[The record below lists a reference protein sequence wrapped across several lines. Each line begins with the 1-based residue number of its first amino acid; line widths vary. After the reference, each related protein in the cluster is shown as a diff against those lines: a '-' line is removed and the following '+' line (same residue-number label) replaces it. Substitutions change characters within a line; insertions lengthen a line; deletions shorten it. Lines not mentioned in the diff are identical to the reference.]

1 MAKILSGKEVSARV
15 KAELR
20 LEAEKLTAAG
30 TKPGL
35 AVVIVGEDPASL
47 VYVANKEK
55 TCNELGMHSEKYA
68 MPENTTEEEL
78 LALIEKLNADEN
90 IHGILVQLPLPS
102 HLDDKTI
109 INNILPEKDVDAF
122 HPANVGKIM
131 IGDFDF
137 VPCTPAG
144 VMELIKE
151 SGVEVEGKEC
161 VVIGRSNIVGK
172 PMSMLLLH
180 KNGTV
185 TICHSR
191 TQNLKETTKRADILV
206 AAVGIAKFVKADMV
220 KPGAVVIDVGM
231 DRDENGKLCGDV
243 DFDEVEKI
251 AGAITPVP
259 GGVGPMTI
267 AMLMKNTVTAV
278 KRAHERKNNA

>member
-1 MAKILSGKEVSARV
+1 MARILSGKEVSARV

-55 TCNELGMHSEKYA
+55 ACNELGMHSEKYA

-267 AMLMKNTVTAV
+267 AMLMKNTVTAA

>member
-1 MAKILSGKEVSARV
+1 MAKLLSGKAVSARV
-15 KAELR
+15 KEELKK
-20 LEAEKLTAAG
+20 EAAVLTAEG

-35 AVVIVGEDPASL
+35 AVVIVGDDPASK

-55 TCNELGMHSEKYA
+55 ACAELDFYSEKHA
-68 MPENTTEEEL
+68 LPADTTEEDL
-78 LALIEKLNADEN
+78 LALIDRLNNDSK
-90 IHGILVQLPLPS
+90 IHGILVQLPLPD
-102 HLDDKTI
+102 HLDDKII
-109 INNILPEKDVDAF
+109 INHILPEKDVDAF
-122 HPANVGKIM
+122 HPINVGKIM

-151 SGVEVEGKEC
+151 SGVSAEGKEC

-180 KNGTV
+180 QNGTV
-185 TICHSR
+185 TMCHSR
-191 TQNLKETTKRADILV
+191 TQNLPDVTCRADILV
-206 AAVGIAKFVKADMV
+206 AAVGIPKFVKADMV

-243 DFDEVEKI
+243 DFAEVEPI

-267 AMLMKNTVTAV
+267 AMLMRNTLIAA
-278 KRAHERKNNA
+278 KRAHEKKKS

>member
-1 MAKILSGKEVSARV
+1 MGDDSA
-15 KAELR
+15 
-20 LEAEKLTAAG
+20 
-30 TKPGL
+30 
-35 AVVIVGEDPASL
+35 SQ

-55 TCNELGMHSEKYA
+55 ACSELGMYSEKYA
-68 MPENTTEEEL
+68 LPAETTEDEL
-78 LALIEKLNADEN
+78 LALIDRLNQDTK
-90 IHGILVQLPLPS
+90 IHGILVQLPLPK
-102 HLDDKTI
+102 HLDDKLI
-109 INNILPEKDVDAF
+109 INHILPEKDVDAF
-122 HPANVGKIM
+122 HPTNVGKIM

-144 VMELIKE
+144 VMELIRE
-151 SGVEVEGKEC
+151 SEVSVEGKEC

-180 KNGTV
+180 QNGTV
-185 TICHSR
+185 TTCHSR
-191 TQNLKETTKRADILV
+191 TKDLKEVTRRADILV
-206 AAVGIAKFVKADMV
+206 AAVGIPKFVKADMV

-243 DFDEVEKI
+243 DFAEVEPI

-267 AMLMKNTVTAV
+267 AMLMRNTLTAA
-278 KRAHERKNNA
+278 KRAHEKKGM

>member
-1 MAKILSGKEVSARV
+1 MAKILSGKLVSARV
-15 KAELR
+15 KEEMKQEVKKLAE
-20 LEAEKLTAAG
+20 AG
-30 TKPGL
+30 TMPGL
-35 AVVIVGEDPASL
+35 AVVIVGDDSASQ

-55 TCNELGMHSEKYA
+55 ACNELGMYSEKYA
-68 MPENTTEEEL
+68 LPKETTEEEL
-78 LALIEKLNADEN
+78 LALIDRLNHDEK
-90 IHGILVQLPLPS
+90 IHGILVQLPLPK
-102 HLDDKTI
+102 HLDDKLI
-109 INNILPEKDVDAF
+109 INHILPEKDVDAF
-122 HPANVGKIM
+122 HPVNVGKIM

-144 VMELIKE
+144 IMELIKE
-151 SGVEVEGKEC
+151 SDVPVEGKEC

-180 KNGTV
+180 QHGTV

-191 TQNLKETTKRADILV
+191 TKDLKEVTRRADILV
-206 AAVGIAKFVKADMV
+206 AAVGIPKFVKADMV

-243 DFDEVEKI
+243 DFAEVEPI

-267 AMLMKNTVTAV
+267 AMLMRNTLTAA
-278 KRAHERKNNA
+278 KRAHEKK

>member
-1 MAKILSGKEVSARV
+1 M
-15 KAELR
+15 
-20 LEAEKLTAAG
+20 
-30 TKPGL
+30 
-35 AVVIVGEDPASL
+35 
-47 VYVANKEK
+47 Y
-55 TCNELGMHSEKYA
+55 SEKHA
-68 MPENTTEEEL
+68 LPADTTEAEL
-78 LALIEKLNADEN
+78 LALIERLNNDPK
-90 IHGILVQLPLPS
+90 IHGILVQLPLPK
-102 HLDDKTI
+102 HLDDKLI
-109 INNILPEKDVDAF
+109 INHILPEKDVDAF
-122 HPANVGKIM
+122 HPVNVGKIM

-151 SGVEVEGKEC
+151 SGVSVEGKEC

-180 KNGTV
+180 QNGTV

-191 TQNLKETTKRADILV
+191 TKDLSEVTRRADILI

-243 DFDEVEKI
+243 DFDEVEPI

-267 AMLMKNTVTAV
+267 SMLMRNTLTAA
-278 KRAHERKNNA
+278 KRAHEKK